1 MLALVFPQICL
12 VYAFALS
19 MLAIIILLSLGSRI
33 GSTDV
38 TAEQ

>member
-19 MLAIIILLSLGSRI
+19 MLAIIVLLPTGSLI
-33 GSTDV
+33 GSTNV
-38 TAEQ
+38 TAER